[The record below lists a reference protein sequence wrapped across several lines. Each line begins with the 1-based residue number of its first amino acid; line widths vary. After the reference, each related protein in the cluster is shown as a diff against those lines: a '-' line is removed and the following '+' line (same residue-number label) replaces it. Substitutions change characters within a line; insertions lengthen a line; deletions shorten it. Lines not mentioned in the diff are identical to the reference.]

1 MIEFLTFVA
10 VALSLPALIL
20 GFVQLVAPQSPL
32 HESMLRRF
40 TRFKLSH
47 LMGLVVICGLF
58 FAMATVS
65 SPIFPFSLIVLIL
78 AGLFLKVWRDEFV
91 FLMGRND
98 SDFPGPHD
106 KLVWVVVL
114 LVFAPAGTWFFR
126 SYRLAHWPEPE
137 GQLQPEMNSTGST
150 IPNPTPF

>member
-1 MIEFLTFVA
+1 
-10 VALSLPALIL
+10 
-20 GFVQLVAPQSPL
+20 
-32 HESMLRRF
+32 
-40 TRFKLSH
+40 
-47 LMGLVVICGLF
+47 MGLVVICGLL
-58 FAMATVS
+58 FAMTTVG
-65 SPIFPFSLIVLIL
+65 SPIFPFSLIVLIVL
-78 AGLFLKVWRDEFV
+78 GLFLKVWRDEFV

-98 SDFPGPHD
+98 DDFPGRHD

-137 GQLQPEMNSTGST
+137 GRLQPETNSTGTT